1 MRIKRFIPAALLGG
15 VAGVLLSVFVVS
27 PVAAISV
34 SDYFS
39 YSYNFAFS
47 KTSITGSEAFM
58 VTVIGNAN
66 CVHDLPMT
74 VSAANIVSTVIGR
87 NQQTGAEVVLNPNY
101 SLRYDNSFPNH
112 TGQTASVTVQVPL
125 SFPGGSVPGTYDVIG
140 TLTDADVTIL
150 GISFNVKAYLPSTQA
165 MGVVNYSAPST
176 GGGGGGGVFIP
187 TTTATTTT
195 TTTTSSTTPTVV
207 STSTTSQA
215 STTPIVLTTV
225 ASVLISTTTTKTVQP
240 AVQSAASFAVSSLQ
254 LTPATVKNGKT
265 VKISVLLSNTGDLAG
280 MYKVVMQIDGQ
291 YANSQEI
298 DLAGKS
304 SQTVT
309 FTHLASIE
317 GPHIVSIGGLDKSLT
332 VEPASTGGSIGWWI
346 FAALAGLGIG
356 ILCGGA
362 LLYALRYKK
371 YRP

>member
-125 SFPGGSVPGTYDVIG
+125 SFPGKLWGSSI
-140 TLTDADVTIL
+140 
-150 GISFNVKAYLPSTQA
+150 
-165 MGVVNYSAPST
+165 
-176 GGGGGGGVFIP
+176 IP
-187 TTTATTTT
+187 RRAL
-195 TTTTSSTTPTVV
+195 VG
-207 STSTTSQA
+207 A
-215 STTPIVLTTV
+215 E
-225 ASVLISTTTTKTVQP
+225 
-240 AVQSAASFAVSSLQ
+240 AVGF
-254 LTPATVKNGKT
+254 
-265 VKISVLLSNTGDLAG
+265 
-280 MYKVVMQIDGQ
+280 
-291 YANSQEI
+291 
-298 DLAGKS
+298 S
-304 SQTVT
+304 SQQQRQLRQLPLL
-309 FTHLASIE
+309 HPPLRQ
-317 GPHIVSIGGLDKSLT
+317 LWSLHQL
-332 VEPASTGGSIGWWI
+332 PRRHPR
-346 FAALAGLGIG
+346 
-356 ILCGGA
+356 
-362 LLYALRYKK
+362 LR
-371 YRP
+371 

>member
-1 MRIKRFIPAALLGG
+1 
-15 VAGVLLSVFVVS
+15 
-27 PVAAISV
+27 
-34 SDYFS
+34 
-39 YSYNFAFS
+39 
-47 KTSITGSEAFM
+47 M

-265 VKISVLLSNTGDLAG
+265 VKISVLLSNTGDL
-280 MYKVVMQIDGQ
+280 
-291 YANSQEI
+291 
-298 DLAGKS
+298 
-304 SQTVT
+304 
-309 FTHLASIE
+309 THLASIE